1 MKSIFLI
8 FILLFFGCKNSIH
21 PNNSFDDLS
30 NAFVKWYYKNH
41 PIEAT
46 KINLGKYNDRFK
58 INNFKSR
65 EQYLLDLNR
74 FYFELTQINFK
85 KMSKHKHKEYHRLEN
100 FMLRLLFESENINPN
115 QWTPFFEIS
124 QIEKGLRYLLSYNY
138 IPMKNKVL
146 YINLRLDNID
156 RMLDNSLT
164 NLFFI
169 SDKDFRQSI
178 KKVDSLIGLLDNIDK
193 YLDYQNTYHRD
204 LISKSKSTVQRLRK
218 YKKDLLGTKTESSK
232 FDKNYTVN
240 NTSFSIMT
248 EMIIDVNSTYKK
260 VINNLKTE
268 QVKLFNNCLPIYLKY
283 EDEPIWAYYEDTL
296 NVIKFVINHIKEKN
310 EVMDLSYVEESYQKN
325 IFSKF
330 NLLKF
335 NYYEDYEDYSFVS
348 EDLDIVTPTYLEGK
362 LQVNIPKILYQETK
376 YNKIDID
383 LLNAHNIYPGYL
395 YFLYSINEPFTDSN
409 NNGIWNEEEFFL
421 DVNSNQEWNRLG
433 PVLKNFPNVS
443 MLAGL
448 KRYGERIYIKTNN
461 LVSKEHKIMHQRN
474 LVKDMLKCI
483 SDIDYHVNDFES
495 KDIEIFLK
503 ENSFLH
509 DVEILNL
516 IDKLESNYFG
526 YLSRKFI
533 GYSKFMDLERD
544 YFNIAQDK
552 NYLEFYHSVIN
563 NGFDER

>member
-1 MKSIFLI
+1 MKSFFLI

-30 NAFVKWYYKNH
+30 NAFVKWYYKNN

-58 INNFKSR
+58 INNFKSK

-85 KMSKHKHKEYHRLEN
+85 KMSKHKHKEYHRLEK

-115 QWTPFFEIS
+115 QWTPFFEIT
-124 QIEKGLRYLLSYNY
+124 QIEKGLRYLLNYNY
-138 IPMKNKVL
+138 ISIKNKVL
-146 YINLRLDNID
+146 YINLRLDNIG

-164 NLFFI
+164 NLFLI
-169 SDKDFRQSI
+169 SDKDYRQSI
-178 KKVDSLIGLLDNIDK
+178 KKVDSIISLLDNIDK
-193 YLDYQNTYHRD
+193 HLDYQNISHKD
-204 LISKSKSTVQRLRK
+204 LISKSKSTVQRLKK
-218 YKKDLLGTKTESSK
+218 YKKDLLGAKTESSQ
-232 FDKNYTVN
+232 FDKNYTIN
-240 NTSFSIMT
+240 NTSFSIMA
-248 EMIIDVNSTYKK
+248 EMSIDVNSLYKK
-260 VINNLKTE
+260 AINNLRRE
-268 QVKLFNNCLPIYLKY
+268 QVKMFENCLPIYLKY
-283 EDEPIWAYYEDTL
+283 EDEPVWAYYEDTL
-296 NVIKFVINHIKEKN
+296 NVIKFVINKIEEKN
-310 EVMDLSYVEESYQKN
+310 ELIDLSYVEQSYQKN

-330 NLLKF
+330 SLLKF
-335 NYYEDYEDYSFVS
+335 NYYEDYEDYAFVT
-348 EDLDIVTPTYLEGK
+348 EDMDIVIPINLNGK
-362 LQVNIPKILYQETK
+362 LQVNIPKNLHQQKK

-409 NNGIWNEEEFFL
+409 NNGIWNEDEIFL
-421 DVNSNQEWNRLG
+421 DVNSNEEWDRMG

-443 MLAGL
+443 MVAGL
-448 KRYGERIYIKTNN
+448 KRYAERIFIKTNN

-474 LVKDMLKCI
+474 VVKDMLKCI

-495 KDIEIFLK
+495 KDVEFFLK

-516 IDKLESNYFG
+516 INKLESNYFG
-526 YLSRKFI
+526 YLSRKYI

-544 YFNIAQDK
+544 YFNSNQDK
-552 NYLEFYHSVIN
+552 NYLKFYHSVIN
-563 NGFDER
+563 NGID